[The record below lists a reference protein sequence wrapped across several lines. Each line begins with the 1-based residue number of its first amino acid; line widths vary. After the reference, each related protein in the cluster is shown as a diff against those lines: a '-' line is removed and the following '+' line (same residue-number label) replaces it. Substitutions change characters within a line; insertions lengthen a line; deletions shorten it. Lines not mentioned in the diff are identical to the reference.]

1 MSLLDISTA
10 VLALAFG
17 YLVGAIPTAYVIARR
32 VRGIDIRTHGSGN
45 VGASNIGRHVGRS
58 YGILVGLF
66 DSLVKGVLPI
76 LIVGALGHDL
86 TYQALAGAGSI
97 VGHNWSIYLKFSG
110 GRGLSVVLGALLVLA
125 WKEFIALVV
134 VALVGWAI
142 FRSIALWTGI
152 GLVLLPLWALLFRE
166 PAEIAAYTVVA
177 LVLAILKR
185 LLSNPGSELP
195 GLRWRDKVLPRLLYD
210 RDIMKKSDWVKRSP
224 NQEENRDRL

>member
-1 MSLLDISTA
+1 MALLDISTA
-10 VLALAFG
+10 FFALVFG
-17 YLVGAIPTAYVIARR
+17 YLVGAVPTAYIIARW

-45 VGASNIGRHVGRS
+45 VGASNISHHVGKR
-58 YGILVGLF
+58 YAILVGVL
-66 DSLVKGVLPI
+66 DALVKGVAPVL
-76 LIVGALGHDL
+76 VVRALGQDL

-110 GRGLSVVLGALLVLA
+110 GRGLSVILGSLLVLA
-125 WKEFIALVV
+125 WKEFIALIVV
-134 VALVGWAI
+134 GLLGWAI

-166 PAEIAAYTVVA
+166 PAEIVAYTVVA

-185 LLSNPGSELP
+185 LLSNPGSDLP
-195 GLRWRDKVLPRLLYD
+195 GQRWRDKVLPRLLYD

-224 NQEENRDRL
+224 NQEENGE